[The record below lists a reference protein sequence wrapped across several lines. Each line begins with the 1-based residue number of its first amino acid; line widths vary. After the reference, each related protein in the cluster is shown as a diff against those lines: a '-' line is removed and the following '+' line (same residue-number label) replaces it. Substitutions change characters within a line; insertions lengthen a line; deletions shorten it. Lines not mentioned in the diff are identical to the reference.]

1 MAIQF
6 REGILNFP
14 PTQTSVFFP
23 GPVHSAQAARPLSWP
38 STGLGAR
45 KGRQL
50 RSVPEQ
56 GAPCSGSRQIALVP
70 LREVAVTGRSHARR

>member
-6 REGILNFP
+6 REGTLNFP
-14 PTQTSVFFP
+14 PTQTGVFFP

-45 KGRQL
+45 KGKQL
-50 RSVPEQ
+50 RSLPENLC
-56 GAPCSGSRQIALVP
+56 ANKARRL
-70 LREVAVTGRSHARR
+70 LRSHDRLLSCRYARSQ